1 MKNMF
6 IVLIINNKYI
16 RWEEV
21 RENFTLKELFTL
33 LKNKYNII
41 NCMINIDNI
50 EDIVFMRLS
59 DDKLTDLCNKKNDL
73 TLKIMTKNKKYK
85 LSKDIF

>member
-73 TLKIMTKNKKYK
+73 TFKIMTKNKKYK